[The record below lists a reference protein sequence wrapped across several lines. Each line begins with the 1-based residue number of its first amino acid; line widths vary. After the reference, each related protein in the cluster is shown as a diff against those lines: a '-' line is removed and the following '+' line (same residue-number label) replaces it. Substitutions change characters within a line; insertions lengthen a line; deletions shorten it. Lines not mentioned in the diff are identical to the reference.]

1 MRRSP
6 FCRPSAAALRV
17 WLLVTILLSTASLA
31 FAARYQQGERVQL
44 TGVVS
49 DRAGRP
55 LENVRVVLEAKRSYF
70 SVRTFRR
77 EDGEVRRLS
86 AVTNAKG
93 EYSMEWPWDT
103 YFNRFEMLAG
113 VPVRKARVDRLEVLA
128 REDVTQRI
136 LGGSPVV
143 VSLVIENSRF
153 VDTLREF
160 MASVRSDDER
170 RIYEEMGKPDKV
182 ERLNYPDHAEASWWY
197 FESGRVYR
205 FRDGRLDQ
213 VVPFTPVP
221 GAAPAGAPS
230 GAL

>member
-6 FCRPSAAALRV
+6 FRRPSAAALRV
-17 WLLVTILLSTASLA
+17 WLLATLLLSTASSLA
-31 FAARYQQGERVQL
+31 LAARYKQGDRVQL

-93 EYSMEWPWDT
+93 EYSLEWPWDT

-113 VPVRKARVDRLEVLA
+113 VPVRKARTDRLEVLA

-136 LGGSPVV
+136 QGGSPVV

-160 MASVRSDDER
+160 VASVRSDDER

-182 ERLNYPDHAEASWWY
+182 ERVNYPDHTEASWWY

-213 VVPFTPVP
+213 VVPFTPVT
-221 GAAPAGAPS
+221 GAVPAEAGAP
-230 GAL
+230 